1 MKKNLFYALLLV
13 FFATS
18 CNRPSENMKNRQTE
32 SADIIGKP
40 TIELT
45 SDRMTPEVL
54 WAFGQLSGNAI
65 SPDTQSILFGVKYYD
80 IEQNKGNRE
89 LYTMALNGENFTQ
102 ITKSR
107 AWVFA

>member
-1 MKKNLFYALLLV
+1 MKRNLFYALLLV

-40 TIELT
+40 SLELT

-54 WAFGQLSGNAI
+54 WAFGQLSGNAV
-65 SPDTQSILFGVKYYD
+65 SPDKQIVMFGVKYYD

-89 LYTMALNGENFTQ
+89 LYNMALTGDNSTQ
-102 ITKSR
+102 TTKTAKSE
-107 AWVFA
+107 VG